1 MNSILFCEKLFSKNN
16 FYSLTLFIVLIL
28 IIRKNDIIIINIL
41 KNTIKIKMIILKYFR
56 KINHYLKLHIK
67 YILKPLIIYFLL
79 LLFNSS
85 INLLFSVINSFNLFF
100 I

>member
-1 MNSILFCEKLFSKNN
+1 
-16 FYSLTLFIVLIL
+16 
-28 IIRKNDIIIINIL
+28 
-41 KNTIKIKMIILKYFR
+41 MIILKYFR